1 MSLLHVRQIET
12 HLRDAYAAS
21 YWRSDLDDRNNLSR
35 LLARYAVDLV
45 LGDRAGDGAT
55 IIEITDGEDDHG
67 IDAVAVDP
75 LTKLVVLVQSKWRHD
90 GSGSVDLAGV
100 LKFVDGVRA
109 LLDID
114 SSGIASCSES
124 TRAAV
129 RKVMEAPGGRLRM
142 VVATT
147 ASNSLT
153 EPVKEPIDRL
163 LGVLNEGVEA
173 PIAEASTFLQ
183 ATFFDAL
190 SQPTREAV
198 NLDLQILDWGRNPE
212 PELSY
217 YGRVNALQIAEWFDG
232 NGPALFAE
240 NIRVVLPRS
249 EINEEILRT
258 IREEPSRFWYYNNG
272 ITVLAG
278 EIERSL
284 AGTASRDAAYL
295 RLNDASVV
303 NGAQTVSTLGRAL
316 RAGLTTE
323 LESAYVAIRVIEV
336 PRDNSDLARRITRF
350 ANTQNVVSSQDF
362 VFLDPQQHRLAKEL
376 RLGGYE
382 YVLRSGEQPTN
393 PDPSKVI
400 DVRQAAVAL
409 ACAADEVGPAVQAKR
424 EVSRLFD
431 RESGPYAQIFNP
443 SVNGLLLSRAV
454 DAVRIVDETL
464 DAEAS
469 RNEGNRTGVAIHGR
483 RVVAHVLLKEIG
495 RANLANPDFD
505 FDAVLATLAAKSIE
519 QLDRL
524 TSRFPENSYPGNV
537 FKNQA
542 RCTELIEV

>member
-12 HLRDAYAAS
+12 HLRDAYAAT
-21 YWRSDLDDRNNLSR
+21 YWRPGLDDRGNLSR

-45 LGDRAGDGAT
+45 LGDRTGDGAT
-55 IIEITDGEDDHG
+55 VIEITDGGDDHG

-114 SSGIASCSES
+114 SSGIASCSET

-129 RKVMEAPGGRLRM
+129 RKVMEAPGGRLRV

-147 ASNSLT
+147 AANELAD
-153 EPVKEPIDRL
+153 PVREPIDRL
-163 LGVLNEGVEA
+163 LGVLNEGVDA

-190 SQPTREAV
+190 SQPSREAV

-217 YGRVNALQIAEWFDG
+217 YGRVNSLQIAEWFDG
-232 NGPALFAE
+232 HGPALFAE

-258 IREEPSRFWYYNNG
+258 IREEPARFWYYNNG

-284 AGTASRDAAYL
+284 AGTASRDAVYL
-295 RLNDASVV
+295 RLSDASIV

-316 RAGLTTE
+316 RLGLTTE

-362 VFLDPQQHRLAKEL
+362 VFLDPEQHRLAKEL
-376 RLGGYE
+376 RLSGYE

-393 PDPSKVI
+393 PDPTKVI
-400 DVRQAAVAL
+400 EVRQAAVAL

-431 RESGPYAQIFNP
+431 RESGPYKQIFNP

-454 DAVRIVDETL
+454 DAVRIVDEAL
-464 DAEAS
+464 DAEAN
-469 RNEGNRTGVAIHGR
+469 RNEGTRTGVAIHGR
-483 RVVAHVLLKEIG
+483 RVVAHVLLKGIG
-495 RANLANPDFD
+495 RSNLADPDFD
-505 FDAVLATLAAKSIE
+505 FETARSTLPAKAIE

-524 TSRFPENSYPGNV
+524 TSRFPDNSYPGNV

-542 RCTELIEV
+542 RCVELMED